1 MRKLITLFFFFLLFF
16 ISCSTDGEDPII
28 EPDPTNNV
36 TYTSEI
42 KPIIDD
48 NCLNCHISPPL
59 NGASM
64 PLISFENVREA
75 VENRDLIGRIESGS
89 MPPVGDVLTAIQVQA
104 VKDWKSGGF
113 QK

>member
-1 MRKLITLFFFFLLFF
+1 MRKLFTFSISFLLFF
-16 ISCSTDGEDPII
+16 ASCSTDSEDPDM
-28 EPDPTNNV
+28 DPANEV
-36 TYTSEI
+36 FYTTDI
-42 KPIIDD
+42 KPIIDG

-64 PLISFENVREA
+64 PLISLENVREA
-75 VENRDLIGRIESGS
+75 VENRDLIGRVESGS
-89 MPPVGDVLTAIQVQA
+89 MPPTGDVLTAIQIQA